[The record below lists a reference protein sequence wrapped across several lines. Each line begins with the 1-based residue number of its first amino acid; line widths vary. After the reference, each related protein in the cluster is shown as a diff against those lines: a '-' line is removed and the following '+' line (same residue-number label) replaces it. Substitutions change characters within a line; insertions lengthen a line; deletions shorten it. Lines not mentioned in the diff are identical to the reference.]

1 MHKLNG
7 GGTLERR
14 YAMELSKPPLF
25 IFLLLFMSLFSTAG
39 PAKPP
44 SEADVVKV
52 GALDQE
58 KPKGFDLDSA
68 SFADLNRFYQA
79 NYRSQPDLT
88 LSYFQ
93 HFLFN
98 RADLSAAELMELYLA
113 VSNLHSV
120 KGDHSE
126 ALKIIEKALLLLP
139 KLPLTAQTDY
149 RMTLTNRVAQ
159 LYRLSGNYPMAI
171 STTIE
176 GFEQAKSARAHYV
189 ALSFALRLSYD
200 YLDLKRPEDATH
212 WLDVARRYVG
222 EYGDV
227 ALNVWFLFEKAKW
240 HRKNAEL
247 YLSQET
253 IKRAIKLSEENDLAS
268 LYLQARLQLAMT
280 YRLQKKFMLAEPLLQ
295 AMFELAQESR
305 NRSAQFYILRE
316 IVESELSQQRYAKA
330 AEYWRAMNDMFRY
343 VSVELEEKRQLR
355 QAIEGLSVEI
365 LIGQE
370 QFNKALRK
378 LNRLVSITPSDNWL
392 LSKLRLEVQLNQVD
406 NALQSL
412 SKYKAQLTLAREARL
427 GAQLGYEIYRQQ
439 QKNIELERDMA
450 ELKART
456 RQTEYELADTRIK
469 SQWLIIVVVILLN
482 VICVYYIWRQY
493 GGLWRNRNIYIDPL
507 TQLPN
512 YRAMCETGYEMIAK
526 NEPFSLILF
535 GMDDFSKI
543 NKRLGYRQADAI
555 LGQLSSRLAAM
566 LRQPCI
572 LSRYQG
578 DCFVVLA
585 PGFDQTQGFIL
596 AERLRIEL
604 NIIGAQIQSNYIE
617 LSASFAVTDS
627 DGDHPLQSLLENA
640 QQALDYIKSSGKNR
654 TAQG

>member
-1 MHKLNG
+1 
-7 GGTLERR
+7 
-14 YAMELSKPPLF
+14 
-25 IFLLLFMSLFSTAG
+25 
-39 PAKPP
+39 
-44 SEADVVKV
+44 
-52 GALDQE
+52 
-58 KPKGFDLDSA
+58 
-68 SFADLNRFYQA
+68 
-79 NYRSQPDLT
+79 
-88 LSYFQ
+88 
-93 HFLFN
+93 
-98 RADLSAAELMELYLA
+98 
-113 VSNLHSV
+113 
-120 KGDHSE
+120 
-126 ALKIIEKALLLLP
+126 
-139 KLPLTAQTDY
+139 
-149 RMTLTNRVAQ
+149 
-159 LYRLSGNYPMAI
+159 
-171 STTIE
+171 
-176 GFEQAKSARAHYV
+176 
-189 ALSFALRLSYD
+189 
-200 YLDLKRPEDATH
+200 
-212 WLDVARRYVG
+212 
-222 EYGDV
+222 
-227 ALNVWFLFEKAKW
+227 
-240 HRKNAEL
+240 
-247 YLSQET
+247 
-253 IKRAIKLSEENDLAS
+253 
-268 LYLQARLQLAMT
+268 
-280 YRLQKKFMLAEPLLQ
+280 
-295 AMFELAQESR
+295 
-305 NRSAQFYILRE
+305 
-316 IVESELSQQRYAKA
+316 
-330 AEYWRAMNDMFRY
+330 
-343 VSVELEEKRQLR
+343 
-355 QAIEGLSVEI
+355 
-365 LIGQE
+365 
-370 QFNKALRK
+370 

-512 YRAMCETGYEMIAK
+512 YRAMCETGYDMIAK